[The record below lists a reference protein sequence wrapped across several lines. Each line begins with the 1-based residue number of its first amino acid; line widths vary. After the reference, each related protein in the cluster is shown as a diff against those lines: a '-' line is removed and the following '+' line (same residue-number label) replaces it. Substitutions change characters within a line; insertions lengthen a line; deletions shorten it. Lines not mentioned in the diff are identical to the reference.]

1 MRSRPG
7 VAKPLEGRAMIFR
20 VLKATVT
27 NWIEDDA
34 PSMGAALAFYT
45 LFSVA
50 PILLIVISVA
60 GLWFGEAAAR
70 GEIFAQL
77 SQLVGSDSA
86 LTINSLVEDANRPAA
101 GVIGTVVGLGALLI
115 GATTVF
121 AELRNA
127 MDRIWRTGDT
137 RTRGGGLME
146 LLRARLVS
154 LGLVLAIGFLLMVSL
169 VLSAALAAL
178 GKWAAP
184 WLGQL
189 AMLAGVVDFALSLG
203 FLSVLFAMIF
213 KWMPRVKLAWGD
225 VWIGAVITAV
235 LLTVGKSLI
244 GTYIGRSGVAS
255 VFGAASSLVIFLLW
269 VYYSAQVFLLGAEFT
284 RAYTQRHQT
293 EPEAPSP

>member
-1 MRSRPG
+1 
-7 VAKPLEGRAMIFR
+7 MIFR
-20 VLKATVT
+20 VLKATVV
-27 NWIEDDA
+27 NWLDDDA

-86 LTINSLVEDANRPAA
+86 LTINSLVEDANRPTA
-101 GVIGTVVGLGALLI
+101 GIVGTIVGLGALLI

-127 MDRIWRTGDT
+127 MDRIWRTDAQHPK
-137 RTRGGGLME
+137 RGGVLE

-178 GKWAAP
+178 GKWASP
-184 WLGQL
+184 WLGGL
-189 AMLAGVVDFALSLG
+189 AMLAGVVDFALSLA

-213 KWMPRVKLAWGD
+213 KWMPRVPLAWGD

-235 LLTVGKSLI
+235 LLTVGKSVI

-284 RAYTQRHQT
+284 RAFTLRHEAAT
-293 EPEAPSP
+293 RPPEEPAP

>member
-1 MRSRPG
+1 M
-7 VAKPLEGRAMIFR
+7 LWR
-20 VLKATVT
+20 VLKATVV
-27 NWIEDDA
+27 NWLEDEA

-60 GLWFGEAAAR
+60 GLWFGEAAAQ

-77 SQLVGSDSA
+77 SELVGSDSA
-86 LTINSLVEDANRPAA
+86 LTINKLVEGANRPAA
-101 GVIGTVVGLGALLI
+101 GIVGTLVGVVTLLI

-127 MDRIWRTGDT
+127 MDRIWRTKGEA
-137 RTRGGGLME
+137 RQRGGVGE
-146 LLRARLVS
+146 LLRSRLIS

-178 GKWAAP
+178 SKWASP

-189 AMLAGVVDFALSLG
+189 AVLASAIDFALSLG

-213 KWMPRVKLAWGD
+213 KWMPRVKLAWSD
-225 VWIGAVITAV
+225 VWVGALITAL
-235 LLTVGKSLI
+235 LLTLGKSLI
-244 GTYIGRSGVAS
+244 GTYIGRSGAAS

-284 RAYTQRHQT
+284 RTFTERHGSAART
-293 EPEAPSP
+293 ERQPLP